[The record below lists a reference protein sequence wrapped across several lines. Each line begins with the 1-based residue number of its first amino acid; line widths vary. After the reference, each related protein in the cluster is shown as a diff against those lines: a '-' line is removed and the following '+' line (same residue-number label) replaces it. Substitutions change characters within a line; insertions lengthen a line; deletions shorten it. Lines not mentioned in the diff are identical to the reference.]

1 MRRIEDTENNF
12 RNRTVTYE
20 LPDGRRLDVD
30 RDAVERL
37 GIREIA
43 KHYGIEM
50 PTERVPVFHHGERI
64 GTVPAEF
71 DPSFIKS
78 KSFFY
83 DPRPGDFTR
92 TAEGWQA
99 HKSLGPGDI
108 SAIPGF
114 AAEQRPYHKSHW

>member
-1 MRRIEDTENNF
+1 MRRLDDTENNF

-20 LPDGRRLDVD
+20 LPDGRRMDVD
-30 RDAVERL
+30 RRAVERH

-43 KHYGIEM
+43 KAYGVEM
-50 PTERVPVFHHGERI
+50 PTERIPVFHCGERV

-71 DPSFIKS
+71 DPAFIKS

-92 TAEGWQA
+92 TAEGWVVD
-99 HKSLGPGDI
+99 KMMGPGDV
-108 SAIPGF
+108 AAVQGF
-114 AAEQRPYHKSHW
+114 QAEVRTHREHW

>member
-1 MRRIEDTENNF
+1 MRRIENMEDYLDHV
-12 RNRTVTYE
+12 VTYE
-20 LPDGRRLDVD
+20 LPDGRGLRVD
-30 RDAVERL
+30 RTAVERR

-43 KHYGIEM
+43 KAYGVEM
-50 PTERVPVFHHGERI
+50 PTERVPVFHHGERV

-71 DPSFIKS
+71 DPAFIKS

-108 SAIPGF
+108 ASVPGF
-114 AAEQRPYHKSHW
+114 QAEARTHRDHW

>member
-1 MRRIEDTENNF
+1 MRRLENGIENY

-30 RDAVERL
+30 RDAVERY

-43 KHYGIEM
+43 KAHGVEM
-50 PTERVPVFHHGERI
+50 PTERVPVFHHGERV

-71 DPSFIKS
+71 DPAFIKS
-78 KSFFY
+78 KSLFY

-92 TAEGWQA
+92 TAEGWVVD
-99 HKSLGPGDI
+99 KMMGPGDVA
-108 SAIPGF
+108 SVPGF
-114 AAEQRPYHKSHW
+114 QAEARTHREHW

>member
-1 MRRIEDTENNF
+1 MRRLDDTETNF

-30 RDAVERL
+30 REALERC

-43 KHYGIEM
+43 KAYGLEM
-50 PTERVPVFHHGERI
+50 PTERVPVFHEGRRV

-71 DPSFIKS
+71 DPGLIKS

-83 DPRPGDFTR
+83 SPRPGDFTR
-92 TAEGWQA
+92 TAEGWVA
-99 HKSLGPGDI
+99 HRSMGPGDI
-108 SAIPGF
+108 AAITGF
-114 AAEQRPYHKSHW
+114 HPETHAYREHW

>member
-1 MRRIEDTENNF
+1 MRLKDTEENF
-12 RNRTVTYE
+12 RNCTATYE

-30 RDAVERL
+30 RRVVERY

-43 KHYGIEM
+43 KQYGVEM
-50 PTERVPVFHHGERI
+50 PTERVPVFHHGERV

-71 DPSFIKS
+71 DPAFIKS

-92 TAEGWQA
+92 TSEGWQVS
-99 HKSLGPGDI
+99 HTMGPGDVA
-108 SAIPGF
+108 SVPGF
-114 AAEQRPYHKSHW
+114 QAEVRTHREHW